1 VVLGQGHVGLRLAL
15 RATEIGHLVTGYDT
29 DEGLCK
35 ALQEGALSPDGISAE
50 RLSQALSSGRYRAT
64 ASADEIGPFD
74 VAVIAVPTS
83 APGAP
88 GGVGLWALQ
97 DAARVVGE
105 RLRPADLV
113 VVESTVYP
121 GATGEVV
128 RPVLERSS
136 GLVAGSDF
144 FLGVSPERIDT
155 ALPESDV
162 GSTPKLVAGLDDA
175 STEAVARFYEP
186 IAGSVVRVRGMAE
199 AELAKLVENSFRHL
213 NVAFANEVAKA
224 ASAMGIDGWEALRAA
239 ATKPFGYLPFWPGPG
254 PGGRCLA
261 SASRMLSWAAE
272 RAGSP
277 VEVLRAAE
285 AVNSTM
291 PDYVVERVRAG
302 LERRGKALP
311 GAHVLVV
318 GLAYKPGV
326 GETSGSAAVAVANGL
341 VRSGA
346 VVLAAD
352 PLVRA
357 TRGLDER
364 VVRVELDRSSVEGC
378 DVAVVCCPQP
388 GMDLS
393 LLAEAPYV
401 FDTRG
406 IVDVTGAERL

>member
-1 VVLGQGHVGLRLAL
+1 VGLRLAL

-88 GGVGLWALQ
+88 GGVGLRALQ

-105 RLRPADLV
+105 RLRPAALV

-186 IAGSVVRVRGMAE
+186 IAGSVVRVQGMAE

-346 VVLAAD
+346 VVRGCD
-352 PLVRA
+352 PLAREAGALLPEVARA
-357 TRGLDER
+357 ELSAE
-364 VVRVELDRSSVEGC
+364 VVAWAD
-378 DVAVVCCPQP
+378 AVVLVCPQP
-388 GMDLS
+388 GMDLG
-393 LLAEAPYV
+393 LLGEASWV
-401 FDTRG
+401 LDTRG
-406 IVDVTGAERL
+406 MLEGPGVERL

>member
-136 GLVAGSDF
+136 GLVAGRDF

>member
-1 VVLGQGHVGLRLAL
+1 MVLGQGHVGLRLAL

-50 RLSQALSSGRYRAT
+50 RLSQAVSSSRYRAT

-88 GGVGLWALQ
+88 GGVGLRALQ

-105 RLRPADLV
+105 RLRLAALV

-136 GLVAGSDF
+136 GLVPGSDF

-311 GAHVLVV
+311 GARVLVV

-357 TRGLDER
+357 TQGLDER

-406 IVDVTGAERL
+406 IVDATGAERL